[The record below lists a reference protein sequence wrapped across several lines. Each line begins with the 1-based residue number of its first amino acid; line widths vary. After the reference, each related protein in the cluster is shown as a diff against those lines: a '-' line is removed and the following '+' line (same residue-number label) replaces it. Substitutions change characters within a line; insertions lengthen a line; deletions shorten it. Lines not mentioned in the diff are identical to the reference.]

1 MMIFQAKLYFF
12 IKHKFI
18 KLLILLIKV
27 MKTVWITLLFSIVVV
42 IHSPMTSSKE
52 LVRGGNLDITEQR
65 LLDIELHHMDLEHE
79 EDLLQALM
87 TKPAVYVTEAV
98 MENAVDP
105 SVYNNQWNE
114 PRDAEDQ
121 YMKE

>member
-1 MMIFQAKLYFF
+1 MGVVSFLCIRTSA
-12 IKHKFI
+12 
-18 KLLILLIKV
+18 
-27 MKTVWITLLFSIVVV
+27 MKTVCTTLFLTIVVV
-42 IHSPMTSSKE
+42 IHSPMASSKE

-65 LLDIELHHMDLEHE
+65 LLDIELHHMDLERE

-87 TKPAVYVTEAV
+87 TKPAVHITEAV

-114 PRDAEDQ
+114 PRDAE
-121 YMKE
+121 

>member
-1 MMIFQAKLYFF
+1 
-12 IKHKFI
+12 
-18 KLLILLIKV
+18 
-27 MKTVWITLLFSIVVV
+27 MKTVWITLLFSIVV
-42 IHSPMTSSKE
+42 IMHSPMVSSEE

>member
-1 MMIFQAKLYFF
+1 
-12 IKHKFI
+12 
-18 KLLILLIKV
+18 
-27 MKTVWITLLFSIVVV
+27 MKTVWLTLLFTIVVV
-42 IHSPMTSSKE
+42 IHSPMASSKE

-87 TKPAVYVTEAV
+87 TKPAVHITEAV
-98 MENAVDP
+98 MERAVDP
-105 SVYNNQWNE
+105 SVYNNKWND